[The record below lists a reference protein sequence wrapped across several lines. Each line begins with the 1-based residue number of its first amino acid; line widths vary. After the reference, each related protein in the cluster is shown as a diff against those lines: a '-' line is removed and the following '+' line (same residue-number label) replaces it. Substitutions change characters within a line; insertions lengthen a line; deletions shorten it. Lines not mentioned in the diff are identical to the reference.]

1 MYQNNLFL
9 LFLQA
14 QRKSDIILLEHQ
26 KTNPIEIIENMANS
40 IISNYNSVWTG
51 EVEFSNIACTPWTNN
66 HREEVLTLTRT
77 PEFLLQ
83 CVIFIHKQNGKQK
96 RARSQIVIFISRN

>member
-14 QRKSDIILLEHQ
+14 QRKSDIILFEHQ
-26 KTNPIEIIENMANS
+26 KTNSIEIIENMAANS

-66 HREEVLTLTRT
+66 SREEVLTLSRT
-77 PEFLLQ
+77 PP
-83 CVIFIHKQNGKQK
+83 
-96 RARSQIVIFISRN
+96 SPRNFSCNALF